1 MIIVFKMCLFFFGLT
16 DLSGSQDG
24 SVNLWEWKHQS
35 ALASPRSSGTF
46 AKVTKIAFNQI
57 GNKFGVTDGDG
68 NLSLWQVAFSS
79 SGSKPFFV
87 STNVIG
93 KLVDLI
99 LIRLTFLFTNSVCKF
114 TLNKQAILRF

>member
-1 MIIVFKMCLFFFGLT
+1 MHLT

-46 AKVTKIAFNQI
+46 AKVTKITFNQI
-57 GNKFGVTDGDG
+57 GNKFGITDGDG
-68 NLSLWQVAFSS
+68 NLSLWQVAFCS

-87 STNVIG
+87 S
-93 KLVDLI
+93 
-99 LIRLTFLFTNSVCKF
+99 
-114 TLNKQAILRF
+114 LNRIDRIAD